1 MKLTA
6 KSILIARK
14 KYTGNEDLPYIV
26 EIKLFD
32 INNPHMTAE
41 VPKKVLEFKGIEC
54 VQISG
59 LLTNY
64 FIRGNDIVINDAG
77 AVKVEQSK
85 NSITLEK
92 A

>member
-1 MKLTA
+1 MKLTT
-6 KSILIARK
+6 KSIIIARK
-14 KYTGNEDLPYIV
+14 KYKGNEELPYIV

-32 INNPHMTAE
+32 INNPHMTIE

-59 LLTNY
+59 LQTDY

-77 AVKVEQSK
+77 TVVIEQKK
-85 NSITLEK
+85 NVVLITNG
-92 A
+92 